1 MNEANS
7 RAWIGRA
14 AFEAG
19 LIVFGLVGAL
29 LIDEWRDTRA
39 RDERREAALASV
51 RQELQANQDAMNAA
65 IENHENVMARLREAA
80 KTGKLYQGGLINAQP
95 LSSVAWQAARD
106 AAVTADIDHAT
117 LLAIG
122 YAYSAV
128 DGYIG
133 ERKVFLDFLYTNGVD
148 LRNNPLG
155 LAGWLSDMTL
165 HARGVQRRIEGAL
178 GALESTRTAD

>member
-1 MNEANS
+1 MTTEANS

-19 LIVFGLVGAL
+19 LIVFGLVGAM

-39 RDERREAALASV
+39 RDERRETALTSV
-51 RQELQANQDAMNAA
+51 RQELLANQAAMQAA
-65 IENHENVMARLREAA
+65 IENHERVMARLREGA
-80 KTGKLYQGGLINAQP
+80 KTGKLYQGGLINAVP

-106 AAVTADIDHAT
+106 AAVTADIDHQT

-122 YAYSAV
+122 YAYNAI

-133 ERKVFLDFLYTNGVD
+133 ERKVFLDFLYTNGVEP
-148 LRNNPLG
+148 RNNPLG

-165 HARGVQRRIEGAL
+165 HAGGVQKRIDGAL
-178 GALESTRTAD
+178 RALADP